1 MVRKRRKF
9 SSEFKAKVAL
19 ESVRGAKTLTE
30 LSQEYKVHPNAISN
44 WRKQLLENLPEIF
57 DSKRGPKPRETEELT
72 DRLYQQIG
80 KLQVELE
87 WLKKNLT
94 ISVKKNRKII
104 DPANKLLTIGM
115 QCSLI
120 NLSRS
125 TYYYSPV
132 GITAEEI
139 EIMKAID
146 RIYTKHPFYGVG
158 KITECLRRAGNNY
171 NHKRIS
177 RLMRI
182 MGIQALRPKKKL
194 SKRNIN
200 DVVYPYL
207 LRGVSIT
214 ENNQVWS
221 TDITYLPLYQGFAYL
236 VAVIDW
242 YSRYILSWEI
252 SNSLD
257 VYFCLEALEK
267 SLKTGKP
274 KIFNTDQGSQFTSN
288 AFTQMVIK
296 NDIKL
301 SMDGRGR
308 ALDNIFIE
316 RFWRSLKYEDVYLKD
331 YQSISELRT
340 GLTDYFDFYN
350 NERFHQ
356 SLNYKTPAEVYF
368 N

>member
-1 MVRKRRKF
+1 M
-9 SSEFKAKVAL
+9 
-19 ESVRGAKTLTE
+19 
-30 LSQEYKVHPNAISN
+30 I
-44 WRKQLLENLPEIF
+44 
-57 DSKRGPKPRETEELT
+57 
-72 DRLYQQIG
+72 
-80 KLQVELE
+80 
-87 WLKKNLT
+87 
-94 ISVKKNRKII
+94 
-104 DPANKLLTIGM
+104 TIGR

-120 NLSRS
+120 SLARS
-125 TYYYSPV
+125 SYYYSPI
-132 GITAEEI
+132 GITDEEI
-139 EIMKAID
+139 EIMKEID
-146 RIYTKHPFYGVG
+146 RIYTKYPFYGVG
-158 KITECLRRAGNNY
+158 KITECFRRSGKQY

-177 RLMRI
+177 RLMSL
-182 MGIQALRPKKKL
+182 MEIQALRPKKKL
-194 SKRNIN
+194 SIRNSDHII
-200 DVVYPYL
+200 YPYL

-221 TDITYLPLYQGFAYL
+221 SDITYLPLYQGFAYL

-257 VYFCLEALEK
+257 AYFCLEALEK
-267 SLKTGKP
+267 SLKGGKP

-288 AFTQMVIK
+288 AFTNMITG
-296 NDIKL
+296 NDIKM

-331 YQSISELRT
+331 YQSIKELRS
-340 GLTDYFDFYN
+340 GLTDYFYFYN

>member
-1 MVRKRRKF
+1 
-9 SSEFKAKVAL
+9 L
-19 ESVRGAKTLTE
+19 
-30 LSQEYKVHPNAISN
+30 I
-44 WRKQLLENLPEIF
+44 
-57 DSKRGPKPRETEELT
+57 
-72 DRLYQQIG
+72 
-80 KLQVELE
+80 
-87 WLKKNLT
+87 
-94 ISVKKNRKII
+94 
-104 DPANKLLTIGM
+104 TIGR

-120 NLSRS
+120 SLPRS
-125 TYYYSPV
+125 SFYYSPV
-132 GITAEEI
+132 GITEEEI
-139 EIMKAID
+139 EIMREID
-146 RIYTKHPFYGVG
+146 QIYTKYPFYGVG
-158 KITECLRRAGNNY
+158 KITECFRRAGKHY

-177 RLMRI
+177 RLMSL
-182 MGIQALRPKKKL
+182 MEIQALRPRKKL
-194 SKRNIN
+194 SIRNRDHI
-200 DVVYPYL
+200 VYPYL

-221 TDITYLPLYQGFAYL
+221 SDITYLPLYQGFAYL

-257 VYFCLEALEK
+257 AYFCLEALGK
-267 SLKTGKP
+267 SLKGGKP

-288 AFTQMVIK
+288 AFTNMIIG
-296 NDIKL
+296 NDIKM

-331 YQSISELRT
+331 YQSIADLRS
-340 GLTDYFDFYN
+340 GLTEYFYFYN